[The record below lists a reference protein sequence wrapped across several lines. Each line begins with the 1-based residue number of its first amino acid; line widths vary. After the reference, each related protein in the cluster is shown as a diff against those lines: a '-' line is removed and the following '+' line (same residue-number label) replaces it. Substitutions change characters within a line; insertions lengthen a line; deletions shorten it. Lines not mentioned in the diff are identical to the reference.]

1 MSHAVRGNGNDGGT
15 ITLAISCTP
24 RYDLY
29 ALDRFALAPAQSHP
43 RRHHDD
49 SDFRKG
55 WVE

>member
-1 MSHAVRGNGNDGGT
+1 MRGNGNDGGT